1 MRKFYQRV
9 LVMLQKPASKV
20 TFESA
25 GVPVFLSMLEEPY
38 PVELAEMVHIQG
50 AKSVDTKVSLTIA
63 RKVQIE
69 FSEAIHVLSLDAAG
83 VVRLIQQVNEAQ
95 LASAQLT
102 P

>member
-9 LVMLQKPASKV
+9 LVLLQKPARRV
-20 TFESA
+20 TFEAA
-25 GVPVFLSMLEEPY
+25 GVPAFLDMLAEPY
-38 PVELAEMVHIQG
+38 PVDLTEMIHIQA

-83 VVRLIQQVNEAQ
+83 AARLIQQVNEAQ